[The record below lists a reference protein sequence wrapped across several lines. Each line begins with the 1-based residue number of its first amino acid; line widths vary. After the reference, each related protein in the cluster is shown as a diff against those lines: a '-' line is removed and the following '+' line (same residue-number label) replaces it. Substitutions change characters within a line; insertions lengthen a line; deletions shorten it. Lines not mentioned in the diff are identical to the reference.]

1 MYGIDEKIRKFALV
15 KLKKQK
21 DYLNSNFMTLDDNN
35 QVPLSAFVKN
45 AYNNAD
51 RYIAEV
57 NHRVYSLNDY
67 ATSKGLVNIFLTLTL
82 PTEYHQ
88 KIKNIKNNP
97 KFANQ
102 HIDTIYDI
110 KTKKP
115 NFNNVKYDD
124 YTPLAG
130 TRKLSVMFH
139 HLQMLRVYRDIPKTE
154 KCYFRVYEPH
164 KDGTPHLHASLFVP
178 ADKVDAV
185 VKRFKEYV
193 KNKYDVQFK
202 IETNINN
209 PVAYLMKY
217 ILKTFDDLRVNND
230 NITDLSLWY
239 LYHGITRFY
248 TSRTLVSLDIYRA
261 LNGKYTLI
269 ELSHM
274 YQDEELT
281 VLLDIDTKKIVSI
294 YDNVGKIY
302 NKQVNTTVTKKDD
315 RFVLNYKK
323 KEKQIKKIVRLNGAD
338 KWIYSDKEK
347 KFIEMTIVPSKLTNY
362 NLIQHYQQ
370 LISEDFNKYTDVQLK
385 HYLLT
390 YNEMVNREFI
400 NDDIQSLND
409 DEYGF

>member
-1 MYGIDEKIRKFALV
+1 MYGIDKKTKNFALS

-21 DYLNSNFMTLDDNN
+21 DYLNSNFMTLDDNT

-45 AYNNAD
+45 AYNNSD

-57 NHRVYSLNDY
+57 NHRVYSLHDY
-67 ATSKGLVNIFLTLTL
+67 AISKGLVNIFLTLTL
-82 PTEYHQ
+82 PTQYHP
-88 KIKNIKNNP
+88 KIKNTKNNP

-102 HIDTIYDI
+102 HIDAIYDT

-115 NFNNVKYDD
+115 SFENIKYED

-139 HLQMLRVYRDIPKTE
+139 HLQMLRVYRDITKTD

-193 KNKYDVQFK
+193 KTKYDVQFK

-217 ILKTFDDLRVNND
+217 ILKTFDDLRHNND

-274 YQDEELT
+274 YKDEELT

-294 YDNVGKIY
+294 YDDVGRIY
-302 NKQVNTTVTKKDD
+302 SKQVNTTVVKKDD
-315 RFVLNYKK
+315 GFILNYKK
-323 KEKQIKKIVRLNGAD
+323 KEKKIKKIVKLNG
-338 KWIYSDKEK
+338 
-347 KFIEMTIVPSKLTNY
+347 IEMSIVPSKLTNY

-370 LISEDFNKYTDVQLK
+370 LIGEDFNKYTDVQLK

-390 YNEMVNREFI
+390 YNEMVNREFL
-400 NDDIQSLND
+400 NDDIQSLNN